1 MLQKLQEQQA
11 GTVTA
16 AQQNG
21 IDSEDTAIQVFMA
34 SDTAAR
40 LKVANCSKAGLYV
53 AGFLAASPDAILE
66 CEDGSKKLLEVK
78 CRASNPGG
86 LPVDVNLQVGT
97 GSYGDNAMQQGIG
110 TYPLPFHS

>member
-1 MLQKLQEQQA
+1 MLNCSPYGTTAADVVLQKLQEQQA

-40 LKVANCSKAGLYV
+40 LKVANCSKAGLYGRWFHPNCLYIHCHWLSILQDFRV
-53 AGFLAASPDAILE
+53 LDLAVWCCCGAIRCFE
-66 CEDGSKKLLEVK
+66 TQCW
-78 CRASNPGG
+78 
-86 LPVDVNLQVGT
+86 
-97 GSYGDNAMQQGIG
+97 I
-110 TYPLPFHS
+110 